1 MWQITLWVHLTRS
14 WGVCLCGPTPVGLN
28 HSDQGLEQ
36 TTELIFFSSKFILH
50 AWHSS
55 GSVCS
60 SGSFHISGQLIF
72 RPSPQLVS
80 LLVIRPSNLTWNF
93 TTSLPVSSTS
103 YLTLQLLGKLTASTP
118 CKPIPSN
125 HCVHGLGVCPALCV
139 CMCVLFLQR
148 GWTSPLRNNP
158 ITFLLFAVVV
168 IVSPQYKEREKWIT
182 ALVYTRY
189 IFRRY

>member
-1 MWQITLWVHLTRS
+1 MPDILQAQSAALVLSTSQVSLSSERVH
-14 WGVCLCGPTPVGLN
+14 
-28 HSDQGLEQ
+28 
-36 TTELIFFSSKFILH
+36 
-50 AWHSS
+50 
-55 GSVCS
+55 
-60 SGSFHISGQLIF
+60 SF
-72 RPSPQLVS
+72 VS

-189 IFRRY
+189 IFRRYYSFAYIKQNSQRLAYIW